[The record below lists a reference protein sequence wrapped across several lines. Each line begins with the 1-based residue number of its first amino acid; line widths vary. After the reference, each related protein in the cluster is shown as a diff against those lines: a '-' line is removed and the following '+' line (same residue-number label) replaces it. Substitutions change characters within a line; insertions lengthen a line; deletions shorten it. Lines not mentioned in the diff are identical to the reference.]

1 VVSVYRPVEGL
12 SLRQALDEP
21 QALLLERA
29 LDVAQVPAPAQE
41 LSPVAQVPAPAQE
54 LSPVAQVPAPALVS
68 AVPHAANRPLRQ
80 FVVL

>member
-1 VVSVYRPVEGL
+1 
-12 SLRQALDEP
+12 
-21 QALLLERA
+21 
-29 LDVAQVPAPAQE
+29 
-41 LSPVAQVPAPAQE
+41 VAQVPAPAQE